1 MWHPVFKEG
10 WRKSDSPEREKLMS
24 LLLPRLCV
32 TSWLTTGFSTCVERN
47 REKGRKRE
55 RAMRDRQEQGGR
67 KRHYSREWVTCC
79 TPPLTFPPPLFSSSS
94 LSVLSCLGSEIQYFR
109 AITMD
114 LAEGWGINSLA
125 FIRAQLIRSPGRKGK
140 SRERPPGRG
149 LLRTGKTVAVSA
161 LPSRAFWWGK
171 HQHPEPISCL
181 WHSGEN
187 CVCVSTLYLLH

>member
-79 TPPLTFPPPLFSSSS
+79 TPPLPSLPLSSPPPPY
-94 LSVLSCLGSEIQYFR
+94 LSCPVWEVRSSISGPLQWTWLRAGGSIALHSLGLNWSGLQE
-109 AITMD
+109 
-114 LAEGWGINSLA
+114 
-125 FIRAQLIRSPGRKGK
+125 
-140 SRERPPGRG
+140 GRG
-149 LLRTGKTVAVSA
+149 RAGRGPQGEAFSEQGK
-161 LPSRAFWWGK
+161 L
-171 HQHPEPISCL
+171 
-181 WHSGEN
+181 
-187 CVCVSTLYLLH
+187 